1 MVWLNRATN
10 RYQGGPQQIMH
21 VRDACPQCASQQFK
35 RNGHTHSGKQNHRCK
50 ACGRQFVL
58 NAPDRVIAEDQ
69 RRLVERLLCEKISL
83 HGICRAVGVSIRWL
97 MRFLVTCFA
106 ALPDH
111 LHVQPVAA
119 PGDVILGRL
128 EVEADEMW
136 SFVQR
141 KANKQ
146 WVWLAMDKQT
156 RQIIAFHVG
165 DRSHASAKQL
175 WAKLP
180 AVYRKRAMF
189 YTDQYAVHTGII
201 PAAQHKAITKHAR
214 KTNHIERFNNTLRQ
228 RVSRLVRDTLAF
240 SKKLANHIGAIKYF
254 ICQYNLTRAAALPG

>member
-1 MVWLNRATN
+1 MVLLLRITN
-10 RYQGGPQQIMH
+10 RYQGGQQQAMD
-21 VRDACPQCASQQFK
+21 VRDACPQCASKQFK
-35 RNGHTHSGKQNHRCK
+35 KNGHTHYGKQNHQCK

-58 NAPDRVIAEDQ
+58 DAADRVIAEEQ
-69 RRLVERLLCEKISL
+69 RALVERLLCEKISL

-111 LHVQPVAA
+111 LHVQPVAS
-119 PGDVILGRL
+119 PRDVLIGRL
-128 EVEADEMW
+128 EVEADELW
-136 SFVQR
+136 SFVAK

-146 WVWLAMDKQT
+146 WVWIAMDKQT

-165 DRSHASAKQL
+165 DRSHNSAKQL
-175 WAKLP
+175 WANLP
-180 AVYRKRAMF
+180 AVYRAKAMF
-189 YTDQYAVHTGII
+189 YTDQYTVYTGVI

-254 ICQYNLTRAAALPG
+254 ICHYNLSRAVALPV

>member
-1 MVWLNRATN
+1 
-10 RYQGGPQQIMH
+10 
-21 VRDACPQCASQQFK
+21 
-35 RNGHTHSGKQNHRCK
+35 
-50 ACGRQFVL
+50 
-58 NAPDRVIAEDQ
+58 VIGDEQ
-69 RRLVERLLCEKISL
+69 RTLVERLLCEKISL
-83 HGICRAVGVSIRWL
+83 QGICRAVGVSIRWL
-97 MRFLVTCFA
+97 MDFMAARFA

-111 LHVQPVAA
+111 LHVQPVAS
-119 PGDVILGRL
+119 PRDVLIGRL

-136 SFVQR
+136 SFVKQ

-146 WVWLAMDKQT
+146 WVWIAMDKQT

-165 DRSHASAKQL
+165 DRSHESAKQL
-175 WAKLP
+175 WANLP
-180 AVYRKRAMF
+180 AVYREQATF
-189 YTDQYAVHTGII
+189 YTDQYIVYTGII

-254 ICQYNLTRAAALPG
+254 ICHYNLTRAAALPVYSKTTP

>member
-1 MVWLNRATN
+1 
-10 RYQGGPQQIMH
+10 
-21 VRDACPQCASQQFK
+21 
-35 RNGHTHSGKQNHRCK
+35 
-50 ACGRQFVL
+50 
-58 NAPDRVIAEDQ
+58 VIGEEQ
-69 RRLVERLLCEKISL
+69 RTLVERLLCEKISL

-97 MRFLVTCFA
+97 MGFMAARFA

-111 LHVQPVAA
+111 LHVRPVTT
-119 PGDVILGRL
+119 PREVIIGRL

-136 SFVQR
+136 SFVQK

-156 RQIIAFHVG
+156 RQISAFHIG
-165 DRSHASAKQL
+165 DRSHDSAKQL
-175 WAKLP
+175 WANLP
-180 AVYRKRAMF
+180 AVYREQAMF
-189 YTDQYAVHTGII
+189 YTDQYTVYTGII
-201 PAAQHKAITKHAR
+201 PAVQHKAITKKAR

-254 ICQYNLTRAAALPG
+254 ICHYNLTRAAALLV